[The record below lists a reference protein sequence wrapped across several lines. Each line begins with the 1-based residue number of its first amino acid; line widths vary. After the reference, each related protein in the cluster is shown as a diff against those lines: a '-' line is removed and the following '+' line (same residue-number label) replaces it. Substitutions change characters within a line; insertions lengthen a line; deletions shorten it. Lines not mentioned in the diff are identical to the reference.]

1 MNNQSAIEN
10 AGEEAAQEVSAL
22 NSALALTGD
31 YRLDWWK
38 WLLIGFAALLFLYL
52 VIRLS
57 LYIFKIIGAIMCV
70 ACGVAGGYLA
80 QAVLNPLLA
89 EHLPENVVHLSP
101 FISGAI
107 GFLLCYGIAAAIV
120 LLIRKPALPVAKKKE

>member
-1 MNNQSAIEN
+1 MNEETAIEN

-22 NSALALTGD
+22 TEALALTGD

-38 WLLIGFAALLFLYL
+38 WLVIGFAALLLLYL

-80 QAVLNPLLA
+80 QAILNPVLA
-89 EHLPENVVHLSP
+89 ERLPENATHLAP
-101 FISGAI
+101 IISGAI
-107 GFLLCYGIAAAIV
+107 GFLVFYGLAATIV
-120 LLIRKPALPVAKKKE
+120 LLIRKPAQPLEKKKE